1 MIDLNNSKKLHES
14 EQGGGSDEDSEIETI
29 YVDSNYEI
37 DNDNDLYMHNVDDMV
52 HDEMCVNKSKWPTL
66 EQVENEEDSDTPD
79 VEELQLPDQ
88 EEKETINFNFHTF
101 RADIDM
107 TNPIFRVGMI
117 FADVTELRKAV
128 DAYSLKNRRPIRKV
142 RNEKNRL
149 EAVCKEGCPWF
160 LKAGYDSRS
169 QSMLVKHY
177 DGKHTCNKVW
187 ELKAFTAPFLAKRYL
202 EHFRDDEKLS
212 LKAFTK
218 IVQREF
224 QLKISRCKM
233 SRARRAALKEIYGE
247 VLEQY
252 NLLWDYGQE
261 LRTTNPWSTF
271 WLTLKTIHHVGP
283 PPRSLQHFSTCYY
296 SLDACK
302 RGFLEG
308 CRPIICVD
316 GCHIKTKYGGQLFTA
331 VGIDGN
337 DSIYPIAWGVTEVES
352 TNSWKWFLTTFKND
366 LNIINTG
373 PYTIMSDKQ
382 KVSITY

>member
-29 YVDSNYEI
+29 YVDSDYEI
-37 DNDNDLYMHNVDDMV
+37 DNDDDLYMHNVDDMV

-160 LKAGYDSRS
+160 SKARYDS
-169 QSMLVKHY
+169 
-177 DGKHTCNKVW
+177 
-187 ELKAFTAPFLAKRYL
+187 
-202 EHFRDDEKLS
+202 
-212 LKAFTK
+212 
-218 IVQREF
+218 
-224 QLKISRCKM
+224 
-233 SRARRAALKEIYGE
+233 
-247 VLEQY
+247 
-252 NLLWDYGQE
+252 
-261 LRTTNPWSTF
+261 TNIRF
-271 WLTLKTIHHVGP
+271 
-283 PPRSLQHFSTCYY
+283 
-296 SLDACK
+296 
-302 RGFLEG
+302 
-308 CRPIICVD
+308 
-316 GCHIKTKYGGQLFTA
+316 
-331 VGIDGN
+331 
-337 DSIYPIAWGVTEVES
+337 
-352 TNSWKWFLTTFKND
+352 
-366 LNIINTG
+366 
-373 PYTIMSDKQ
+373 
-382 KVSITY
+382 